1 MLTQHKRNRRQKT
14 AQVKMNILPDEN
26 IILFDM
32 RSQSTTKLKVY
43 YRSGGLVIA
52 FKVPS
57 NVRVCR
63 DGL

>member
-1 MLTQHKRNRRQKT
+1 MLKQGKRNRRHKT
-14 AQVKMNILPDEN
+14 ARVTMDIMPEER

-32 RSQSTTKLKVY
+32 KSRNTTSLKVY
-43 YRSGGLVIA
+43 YRSGGLAIT